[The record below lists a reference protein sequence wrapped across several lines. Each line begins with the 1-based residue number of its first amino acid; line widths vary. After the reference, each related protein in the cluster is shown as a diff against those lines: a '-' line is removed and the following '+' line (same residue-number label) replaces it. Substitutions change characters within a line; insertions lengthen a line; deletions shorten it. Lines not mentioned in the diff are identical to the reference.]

1 MEYTSEHRVDEK
13 DMHPD
18 YLKKETAFREEAGKL
33 WNEEANARDRIRSN
47 VGLEEEQR
55 QDAYMEV
62 YAGLEKRLDSLS
74 DEFGRT
80 VGKSIQEAT
89 QTLYGPG
96 GAGQKFS
103 EHLTSVANVPDDRL
117 ESLMNTAVRS

>member
-74 DEFGRT
+74 DEFGRA

-89 QTLYGPG
+89 QTLY
-96 GAGQKFS
+96 AGSSKNFS
-103 EHLTSVANVPDDRL
+103 EHLTAMASVPNERL
-117 ESLMNTAVRS
+117 SELMATARR